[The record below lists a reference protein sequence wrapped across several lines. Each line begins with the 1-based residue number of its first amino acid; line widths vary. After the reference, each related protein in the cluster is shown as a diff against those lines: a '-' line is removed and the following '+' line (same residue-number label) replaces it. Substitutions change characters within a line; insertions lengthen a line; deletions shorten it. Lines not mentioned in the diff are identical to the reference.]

1 MKKPAVRMPR
11 SRDEA
16 KQETREALIRAAAEL
31 FKSEGLDASLD
42 AVCARAGYTRGA
54 FYVHFRDRDDL
65 ISVVMERVGN
75 ALLDSLLGKEGDDED
90 FFTLVQRFL
99 HTVSSGQYPISR
111 EGGLRPYQLMDA
123 CARSEAVRRQYVSL
137 KQLSV
142 TRLAAA
148 LKRGQE
154 KGQIRRDLEPDALA
168 QLMMGI
174 VVGMQTMLDL
184 EMPLDLPRAAQ
195 TMLAMLAPSAS
206 QK

>member
-123 CARSEAVRRQYVSL
+123 CARSEAVRGQYVRL

-148 LKRGQE
+148 LKRGQA
-154 KGQIRRDLEPDALA
+154 KGQVRRDLDPDALA